1 MKNTVF
7 IHTNAKQIVGAI
19 VSAHSLK
26 RNSKSPDRFDVKI
39 IKTEDYPFLDD
50 YQGRK
55 FLRGGLS
62 RVWDNSDL
70 QSFTPLR
77 FMPPQLMKYK
87 GRAIVIDPD
96 VFAVGDIVEL
106 LERDMKG
113 KAICARPRP
122 GHGDREDYIA
132 TSVMLMDC
140 AKLKHWNCEKMFDEL
155 FEFKRDYENLIILA
169 DEPRDSLGE
178 LESVW
183 NDFDRLEEDTK
194 LVHNTKRRTQ
204 PWKSGL
210 KVDFSHRIKLP
221 ILAKMLGTNGIK
233 IPGRYKSHPDRR
245 QEEFFYTMVAECVEN
260 GSLTEEFLREEMAR
274 NHIRHDSI
282 DLVNQLKKKAA

>member
-19 VSAHSLK
+19 VAAHALK
-26 RNSKSPDRFDVKI
+26 RNSRTPERFDVKI
-39 IKTEDYPFLDD
+39 IKTEDHTFLND
-50 YQGRK
+50 YEGRK
-55 FLRGGLS
+55 FLRGGLA
-62 RVWDNSDL
+62 RVWENNDL

-77 FMPPQLMKYK
+77 FMPPELMNYK
-87 GRAIVIDPD
+87 GRAVVIDPD

-113 KAICARPRP
+113 KAIFARPRP
-122 GHGDREDYIA
+122 GHGEREDYIA

-140 AKLKHWNCEKMFDEL
+140 AKLKHWNCKQMFDEL
-155 FEFKRDYENLIILA
+155 FQFKRDYENMIILA
-169 DEPRDSLGE
+169 DEPKDTIGE

-183 NDFDRLEEDTK
+183 NDFDRLEDDTK

-210 KVDFSHRIKLP
+210 KVDFTNRIKLP
-221 ILAKMLGTNGIK
+221 FLAKLMGTNGIRL
-233 IPGRYKSHPDRR
+233 PGRYKNHPDPH
-245 QEEFFYTMVAECVEN
+245 QEKFFYTMVAECMEN
-260 GSLTEEFLREEMAR
+260 GMLTDGFLREEMAK

-282 DLVNQLKKKAA
+282 DLVNRMKKAA